1 MFCSGQGSY
10 PRQKEATVTLGTLI
24 ESLLGSDLPV
34 GLRAYDG
41 TVLGP
46 QDSATTVVIRSPQAL
61 ARMVQAPGEIGL
73 ARAYVAG
80 EIDVEGDIFAALA
93 LRDNLPDLHLGPRQI
108 ADATRVLGR
117 QALRRVPPP
126 PEEAR
131 LRGRR
136 HSKQRDRE
144 AISYHYDVSNDF
156 YRLILGPSMTYSC
169 AVWSDPGS
177 TLEQAQ
183 TDKYDLIARK
193 LDLRAGMRLL
203 DVGCGW
209 GGMVM
214 RAADHYGADAL
225 GITVST
231 QQQEWGAKAIAERGL
246 TGQAAVRL
254 EDYRDIDAPPFDAI
268 SSIGMFEHVG
278 LSQLRT
284 YFDRLY
290 QLVRPGG
297 RVLNHGISQPGKRA
311 PLVTGGW
318 SAAIDALP
326 SLRGNGFKRTSF
338 IDRYVFP
345 DGELHEV
352 GAVVSAMQAAGFEV
366 RHVESL
372 REHYGLTLRA
382 WVANLEANWDAAA
395 EAVGLGRARVWRLY
409 MAACALNFEAGRTSI
424 HQVLAVRPDG
434 GTSGVPLR
442 PAF

>member
-1 MFCSGQGSY
+1 
-10 PRQKEATVTLGTLI
+10 VTLGTFI
-24 ESLLGSDLPV
+24 ESLLGADLPV

-46 QDSATTVVIRSPQAL
+46 TDAAATVVINSPRAL
-61 ARMVQAPGEIGL
+61 ARIVQSPGELGIG
-73 ARAYVAG
+73 RAYVTG

-93 LRDNLPDLHLGPRQI
+93 LRDNLPNLHVGPRQVVE
-108 ADATRVLGR
+108 ATRVLGL
-117 QALRRVPPP
+117 QVLHRVPPP

-136 HSKQRDRE
+136 HSRQRDRA
-144 AISYHYDVSNDF
+144 AISYHYDVSNEF
-156 YRLILGPSMTYSC
+156 YGLVLGPSMTYSC
-169 AVWSDPGS
+169 AVWRDPHG

-183 TDKYDLIARK
+183 TNKYDLIARK
-193 LDLRAGMRLL
+193 LDLHAGMRLL

-214 RAADHYGADAL
+214 RAAEHYGVDAL
-225 GITVST
+225 GITVAS
-231 QQQEWGAKAIAERGL
+231 QQQEWAAKAIAERGL
-246 TGQAAVRL
+246 ISQAAVRL
-254 EDYRDIDAPPFDAI
+254 EDYRDIDEQPFDAI

-284 YFDRLY
+284 YFDRLF

-297 RVLNHGISQPGKRA
+297 RVLNHGISQPAHSPEATKGR
-311 PLVTGGW
+311 W
-318 SAAIDALP
+318 SGAVAALP
-326 SLRGNGFKRTSF
+326 SLRQAGFGHTSF

-352 GAVVSAMQAAGFEV
+352 GSVVSAMQGAGFEV

-372 REHYGLTLRA
+372 REHYALTLRA
-382 WVANLEANWDAAA
+382 WVANLEANWDAAV
-395 EAVGLGRARVWRLY
+395 EAVGVNRARVWRLY
-409 MAACALNFEAGRTSI
+409 MAACAVNFEAGRTSI

-434 GTSGVPLR
+434 ASSGVALR
-442 PAF
+442 PGF